1 MPPLFSVAMPLNDRW
16 FVERFI
22 GYHDVMNSDSTRR
35 GSLASWQRWGL
46 LDERYGALIRA
57 SDTAWA
63 KTLSPADR
71 LAIVEEL
78 LGVARAAHER
88 AGDWGAVDDRAWRE
102 TLAERRRLAAAF
114 HRLDEVQRGCTPL
127 ADAG

>member
-1 MPPLFSVAMPLNDRW
+1 
-16 FVERFI
+16 
-22 GYHDVMNSDSTRR
+22 MNSDSTRR
-35 GSLASWQRWGL
+35 DSLASWQRWGL
-46 LDERYGALIRA
+46 LEERFGTFVRA

-71 LAIVEEL
+71 LAIVEDL
-78 LGVARAAHER
+78 FGVAYAAHER
-88 AGDWGAVDDRAWRE
+88 AGDWAAVDDLAWRE

>member
-1 MPPLFSVAMPLNDRW
+1 MWTCETRGRVSNNPTGVRHPGYDGCMTPDSSADGRTAPWQQWALFEKH
-16 FVERFI
+16 F
-22 GYHDVMNSDSTRR
+22 GTR
-35 GSLASWQRWGL
+35 A
-46 LDERYGALIRA
+46 RA
-57 SDTAWA
+57 SDADWA
-63 KTLSPADR
+63 RSLLPADR

-78 LGVARAAHER
+78 FNAAYAAHQSSD
-88 AGDWGAVDDRAWRE
+88 DWNAIDERAWRD

>member
-1 MPPLFSVAMPLNDRW
+1 
-16 FVERFI
+16 
-22 GYHDVMNSDSTRR
+22 MNGDSTQCR
-35 GSLASWQRWGL
+35 GLAAVQRWGL
-46 LDERYGALIRA
+46 LDERFGALARA

-71 LAIVEEL
+71 VAIVEDL
-78 LGVARAAHER
+78 FGVAYAAHER
-88 AGDWGAVDDRAWRE
+88 AGDWGAVDDLAWRE

>member
-1 MPPLFSVAMPLNDRW
+1 MNRDSHGHDGLALPQRWALFE
-16 FVERFI
+16 ERF
-22 GYHDVMNSDSTRR
+22 GTRV
-35 GSLASWQRWGL
+35 Q
-46 LDERYGALIRA
+46 A

-63 KTLSPADR
+63 KTLSPTDR
-71 LAIVEEL
+71 LALVEDL
-78 LGVARAAHER
+78 FGVAYAAHER

-114 HRLDEVQRGCTPL
+114 HRLDEVQGGRTPL

>member
-1 MPPLFSVAMPLNDRW
+1 MAKVAWTLEAIRCLEDIHEYIAADSR
-16 FVERFI
+16 EAAI
-22 GYHDVMNSDSTRR
+22 G
-35 GSLASWQRWGL
+35 
-46 LDERYGALIRA
+46 GALACWAAGTFVRA

-71 LAIVEEL
+71 LAIVEDL
-78 LGVARAAHER
+78 FGVAYAAHER
-88 AGDWGAVDDRAWRE
+88 AGDWGAVDDLAWRE